1 MKASWK
7 KVVLALSAL
16 ILMAEAGIS
25 SRAQHRLKATL
36 VPKYTALVRKGD
48 ATQESDYT
56 AEKRDAQGNLLEVD
70 VQCSLWIHYPLPL
83 RGMNELIVGQPGF
96 EHGASVADS
105 ACLIE
110 KQYRVWSVP
119 EQDKPLR
126 CVVQHVPVSVMQG
139 CFKFQPAE

>member
-7 KVVLALSAL
+7 KVVSVLSVL

-25 SRAQHRLKATL
+25 SRSQNRPKATL

-48 ATQESDYT
+48 ATQESDYS
-56 AEKRDAQGNLLEVD
+56 AEKRDAWGNLLEVG
-70 VQCSLWIHYPLPL
+70 VQCSMWIHYPLPL
-83 RGMNELIVGQPGF
+83 KGMKELTAGQPGF

-119 EQDKPLR
+119 ERDKPLR

-139 CFKFQPAE
+139 CFNFQRAE

>member
-1 MKASWK
+1 MKTSWK
-7 KVVLALSAL
+7 KAVLALSAL
-16 ILMAEAGIS
+16 ILMAGTGIS

-36 VPKYTALVRKGD
+36 VPKYTALMRKGD
-48 ATQESDYT
+48 ATQVSDYS

-83 RGMNELIVGQPGF
+83 KGMKELIGGQPGF
-96 EHGASVADS
+96 EQGASVADS

-110 KQYRVWSVP
+110 KQYRVWSVTR
-119 EQDKPLR
+119 QDKPLR
-126 CVVQHVPVSVMQG
+126 CVVQHVPVSVLQG